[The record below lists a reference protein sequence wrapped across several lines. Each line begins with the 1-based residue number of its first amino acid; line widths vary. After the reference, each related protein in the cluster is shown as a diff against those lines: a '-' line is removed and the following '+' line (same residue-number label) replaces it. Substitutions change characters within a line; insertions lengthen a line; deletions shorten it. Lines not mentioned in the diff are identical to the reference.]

1 MWLKNRSFIHIA
13 LVAFVAGIMFM
24 SGCLTV
30 KELGWPDKEPKTSL
44 NIPGNLANAQDTA
57 LPGVG
62 PDLVAKTVDKTG
74 PAVVKIE
81 TIRTSQEEIRDPF
94 FNDPFFRQ
102 FFGDSP
108 RRPRE
113 ERGLGS
119 GFIYSP
125 EGYII
130 TNEHVI
136 NGANSIDV
144 IIQGFKEPLPAK
156 VVGADFDLDLAV
168 IKVQAGKPLPTLKTG
183 DSNKVK
189 VGNWV
194 IAIGNPFGLD
204 HTVTVGVIS
213 AKGRP
218 ISVENRSYKNL
229 LQTDA
234 SINPG
239 NSGGPLL
246 NLNGEVVGINT
257 AVAQAQGIGFAIPIN
272 TAKSI
277 LPDLIKKGKIIR
289 PWLGVQLQ
297 ALSQEIAG
305 YLGLDNNQGALIV
318 GVIAGSPAASA
329 GLRQGDVIV
338 KINNRKINN
347 PDDLIEVIKET
358 KIGQKVTL
366 IIYRQGEMKTVSLT
380 ISEKPPY

>member
-1 MWLKNRSFIHIA
+1 MWLKSRSLTYVA

-30 KELGWPDKEPKTSL
+30 KELIGPDKGPKTSL
-44 NIPGNLANAQDTA
+44 NIPGTLANAQDTA

-62 PDLVAKTVDKTG
+62 PDQVAKIVDKTG

-81 TIRTSQEEIRDPF
+81 TIRTSQEGITDPF
-94 FNDPFFRQ
+94 LNDPFFRQ
-102 FFGDSP
+102 FFGDYP

-119 GFIYSP
+119 GFIYSS

-136 NGANSIDV
+136 NGANSIEV
-144 IIQGFKEPLPAK
+144 IIQGFKGPLPATI
-156 VVGADFDLDLAV
+156 VGADFDLDLAV
-168 IKVQAGKPLPTLKTG
+168 IKVQVGKPLPTLKMG

-213 AKGRP
+213 AKERP
-218 ISVENRSYKNL
+218 VSVENRSYKNL

-297 ALSQEIAG
+297 DLSKELAG
-305 YLGLDNNQGALIV
+305 YLGLNNDQGALIV
-318 GVIAGSPAASA
+318 GVVAGSPAARA

-338 KINNRKINN
+338 KINNLKINN
-347 PDDLIEVIKET
+347 PDNLIEAIKET
-358 KIGQKVTL
+358 KIGQKVAL
-366 IIYRQGEMKTVSLT
+366 LIYRQGEKKTVSLT
-380 ISEKPPY
+380 ISEKPAY

>member
-1 MWLKNRSFIHIA
+1 MGLKNRSILYVA

-30 KELGWPDKEPKTSL
+30 KDLSGLDKGPKTGL
-44 NIPGNLANAQDTA
+44 NVPGTLANAQDMA

-81 TIRTSQEEIRDPF
+81 TVRTSQEGADPF
-94 FNDPFFRQ
+94 LNDPFFRQ
-102 FFGDSP
+102 FFGEFPS
-108 RRPRE
+108 RPRE

-119 GFIYSP
+119 GFIYSS

-136 NGANSIDV
+136 HGANSIDV
-144 IIQGFKEPLPAK
+144 IIQGFKEPLPAT

-168 IKVQAGKPLPTLKTG
+168 IKVKAGKPLPTLKTG

-213 AKGRP
+213 AKERP

-297 ALSQEIAG
+297 DMSQELAG
-305 YLGLDNNQGALIV
+305 YLGLNNDQGALIV
-318 GVIAGSPAASA
+318 GVVAGSPAARA
-329 GLRQGDVIV
+329 GLRQGDVVV
-338 KINNRKINN
+338 KINNRKTNN
-347 PDDLIEVIKET
+347 PDDLIGAIKET
-358 KIGQKVTL
+358 KIGQKVVL
-366 IIYRQGEMKTVSLT
+366 SIYRQGEIKTVSLT
-380 ISEKPPY
+380 ISEKPAF